1 MRILAV
7 GDIVAS
13 DGREFIYNNLGRIKK
28 KYNIDYCIANGENTA
43 NTNGI
48 TMDIAETLINCGVDV
63 ITLGNHTFANREYAN
78 VLNDFPRV
86 IRPINYPSETEGMG
100 YFIDDLG
107 ALSIGVI
114 NAQGRINMDALD
126 CPFRATEKC
135 LKEIEGR
142 ADVVIIDFHAETTS
156 EKLAFGNYFDGK
168 VAAIFG
174 THTHVQ
180 TANERILPG
189 GTGYITDLG
198 MTGVR
203 DSILGVKKEVI
214 MDLYY
219 TRKRHRFDKAEGE
232 VWFNGVIFDIDENK
246 KVKNIERLNFSARE
260 I

>member
-13 DGREFIYNNLGRIKK
+13 DGREFIYNNLSRIKK
-28 KYNIDYCIANGENTA
+28 KYHIDYCIANGENTA

-48 TMDIAETLINCGVDV
+48 TVDIADNLLSCGVDV
-63 ITLGNHTFANREYAN
+63 ITLGNHTFANREYAD

-100 YFIDDLG
+100 YFIDNLG
-107 ALSIGVI
+107 NLSICVI
-114 NAQGRINMDALD
+114 NAMGRINMDALD

-135 LKEIEGR
+135 LKEIEGK
-142 ADVVIIDFHAETTS
+142 ADIVIVDFHAETTS

-168 VAAIFG
+168 ANIVFG

-180 TANERILPG
+180 TADERILPN
-189 GTGYITDLG
+189 GTAYITDLG

-219 TRKRHRFDKAEGE
+219 TRKRYRFDKAEGE
-232 VWFNGVIFDIDENK
+232 VWFNGVIFETNTDGS
-246 KVKNIERLNFSARE
+246 VTNIERLNFSAKD